1 MNKKEYPPEVEEIAD
16 KAGVLAEEVLEFM
29 KPKTDDMRVALAAIK
44 LLDMASE
51 SFQKD
56 LKSRFN

>member
-1 MNKKEYPPEVEEIAD
+1 MNDLEIQEIAD
-16 KAGVLAEEVLEFM
+16 KAGVLAEEVIAFM
-29 KPKTDDMRVALAAIK
+29 EPKTDDMRVVLAAIK

-51 SFQKD
+51 SFQKT